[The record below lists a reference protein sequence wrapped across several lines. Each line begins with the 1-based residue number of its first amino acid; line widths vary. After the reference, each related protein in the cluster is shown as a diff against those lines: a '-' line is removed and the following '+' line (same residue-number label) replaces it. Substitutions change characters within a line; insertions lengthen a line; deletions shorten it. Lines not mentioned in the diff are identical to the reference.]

1 MSRVILPV
9 IAGDDPPSHAHTQ
22 THTHAHTLRQVLES
36 KGLKADEW
44 VQEVVAVIG
53 GKGGGSANT
62 AKAVGPNTDRLAE
75 VLTTA
80 KNYATSKL
88 H

>member
-1 MSRVILPV
+1 M
-9 IAGDDPPSHAHTQ
+9 
-22 THTHAHTLRQVLES
+22 
-36 KGLKADEW
+36 
-44 VQEVVAVIG
+44 IG

-75 VLTTA
+75 ALAAA
-80 KNYATSKL
+80 KKYATSKL